1 MAAKDASRLRYVALG
16 DSYTVGTAVDPT
28 LSWPSQLVAAL
39 AAPAG
44 SGTRLALV
52 ENLGVNGC
60 TSGDLIRDQ
69 LPELDRLQPEFV
81 SLLVGVNDVVG
92 GVPVTTY
99 AANLQRIF
107 AALLARLP
115 ADRIV
120 TVAIPDYTV
129 TPRGAD
135 FGDAGQQSR
144 EIAAFNAVMA
154 RQSVNLGI
162 RYVDIVDLSLRAAA
176 DRSLV
181 AADGLHPSGTQYRLW
196 VERIAPV
203 VTALLAPGQAE
214 VSEPRA

>member
-1 MAAKDASRLRYVALG
+1 MAAPDATPVRFVALG
-16 DSYTVGTAVDPT
+16 DSYTIGTAVDPE

-39 AAPAG
+39 AVPSG
-44 SGTRLALV
+44 SGSRLALI
-52 ENLGVNGC
+52 ENLGVNGY
-60 TSGDLIRDQ
+60 TSGELIRDQ

-81 SLLVGVNDVVG
+81 SLLVGVNDVVRG
-92 GVPVTTY
+92 TPVTVY

-107 AALLARLP
+107 AELLARLP
-115 ADRIV
+115 QDRIV

-135 FGDAGQQSR
+135 SGDAGQQSR

-154 RQSVNLGI
+154 EQSENLGI
-162 RYVDIVDLSLRAAA
+162 RYVDIVDLSLRAAV

-203 VTALLAPGQAE
+203 VTELLASARAE
-214 VSEPRA
+214 VSDPRA

>member
-1 MAAKDASRLRYVALG
+1 MVAADASPIRFVALG
-16 DSYTVGTAVDPT
+16 DSYTIGTAVDSAM
-28 LSWPSQLVAAL
+28 SWPSQLVAAL
-39 AAPAG
+39 AAPG
-44 SGTRLALV
+44 GPGTRFKLV
-52 ENLGVNGC
+52 ENLGVDGY
-60 TSGDLIRDQ
+60 TSAELIRDQ
-69 LPELDRLQPEFV
+69 LPELDRLRPGFV
-81 SLLVGVNDVVG
+81 SLLVGVNDVVRG
-92 GVPVTTY
+92 IPVTVY

-115 ADRIV
+115 RDRIV

-135 FGDAGQQSR
+135 FGDASQQSR

-154 RQSVNLGI
+154 EQSVDLGI

-203 VTALLAPGQAE
+203 VTGLLASGRAE
-214 VSEPRA
+214 VNEPRA